1 MCASPVLRRTVFC
14 CTLLLGLLLSCSSGW
29 AQSTGG
35 RVIGRVAD
43 PTGAVI
49 SGVSVTLVNQATG
62 VSRDTKT
69 DEAGDYSFVEVAPG
83 SYRVE
88 YSLQGFKKDV
98 RPNVTLEVNQV
109 LALNAIL
116 QPGGA
121 QEVVEVTSEAPLV
134 ETTST
139 QLGAV
144 VNDKAATEL
153 PLNTR
158 DVYQLLQ
165 LQPGVQSQ
173 LGANLFYGSSDAGV
187 VTVNGGRGRS
197 NDYMVNGGNAND
209 VFVNLPA
216 IQPSPDAIEEFRVLT
231 NTFDAEYGRN
241 SGSVVNVITKSGTNQ
256 VHGDVFDFFRNKV
269 LNAGNYFDNASGLP
283 TADFKQNQFGAT
295 LGGPIK
301 KDHTFIFGSYEG
313 RRNRQGISSG
323 AVTLPTGQVTST
335 GATGELGGDFS
346 GIGSQAQFYGTP
358 VDPYFAGLL
367 AGRSTCNNDAVAQET
382 ANPFMGYMGGVAAGV
397 PYAEIF
403 PGKKIPPSCFDPT
416 AVSLLNYLPL
426 SAANPATGVVDTSPV
441 QRVRGDQFTIRLDH
455 KLTAT
460 QQLSLYYYFDDSA
473 QFQPFSF
480 FQAAGANVP
489 GFGANNASR
498 FQQWNVSHTWTLGNT
513 AVNEFRFSYFR
524 EGQMNLNHPANVSSD
539 GTAHTVCQKSG
550 PFATVGSTNCFQ
562 DPTLPASAGI
572 TTLLP
577 GHAGVPDISVNGGF
591 TLGNNFEGEL
601 PQVGNVFDLSDS
613 YSKIIGKHSLK
624 FGGTVSRQKFD
635 QTLFFETTG
644 LETILSVQN
653 LCQPGINPTP
663 PSPAPGV
670 PGCTPIIVGNDD
682 VGFADSYPDY
692 LLGFVNT
699 YNQGGTQSENL
710 TNTLV
715 GVFAEDSWKLKPN
728 LTLNYGLRWELNTPY
743 GDSGHRL
750 PTFRPGAID
759 TNFNCQLSPD
769 SPGYPA
775 GNGMN
780 TNDFTLLTGFFGS
793 TDCSPTGPANAMFP
807 LGIVFPGDKVNGRTV
822 PNGLTQTY
830 YKSFAPRIGLAW
842 SPGWSHGFLG
852 KLSGGPGK
860 SSVRMGWGI
869 FYNPMEQLVLEQ
881 FSAEPPFGGSN
892 TLFSTLLNAPFEF
905 STGGYFGDG
914 SVTAPNPYGGRLNPT
929 RGSNVDWSQFRP
941 LVSFGEFQPHLRSQ
955 YSEQY
960 NLTFQ
965 RELVKNLVLQVGYV
979 GTQGH
984 RLLLSKDINAGNPQ
998 TCLDLV
1004 AIEGSFNGCGPFGA
1018 DFGYFAIPAGTLP
1031 AGFVFHLPYTN
1042 SASGTGPNVPCPY
1055 LNPPPSCLVM
1065 GGPSSPPI
1073 SIIGTRPYSSPFCQP
1088 LSLNAATGVGN
1099 GCPPDFVPDLSSIY
1113 VQDTTGN
1120 SDYNSLQAMLEKRF
1134 SRGLQ
1139 FQAAYTFSKSIDNA
1153 SSFENIVN
1161 PFDPRK
1167 SRSLSLFHAAHRFV
1181 FSPVW
1186 ELPIPKREGFAGKV
1200 SNGWQVSG
1208 IVSYQTGFPIRILS
1222 GNDTELTTSDGDF
1235 EVVGQPQVTG
1245 PISFTNPHR
1254 VSTIT
1259 CPSPPAGTGM
1269 VVSGN
1274 VFFNPCAF
1282 RDSAPGTFGNSS
1294 RALCCGPGISQTD
1307 ISIAKETGIG
1317 DRVRSEF
1324 RVEFYNV
1331 FNHTQFLGPDGNLS
1345 HTATFGTVTNAR
1357 DPRQIQLALK
1367 FLF

>member
-1 MCASPVLRRTVFC
+1 MPLLRFRSSAVCLTI
-14 CTLLLGLLLSCSSGW
+14 LLGLIPSSLF
-29 AQSTGG
+29 AQTGG
-35 RVIGRVAD
+35 RIIGRVAD
-43 PTGAVI
+43 TSGAVLA
-49 SGVSVTLVNQATG
+49 GVNVTLVNEATG
-62 VSRDTKT
+62 VTRDTKT
-69 DEAGDYSFVEVAPG
+69 NDNGDYDLVQVPVG
-83 SYRVE
+83 TYRLE
-88 YSLQGFKKDV
+88 FDLKGFKKNV
-98 RPNVTLEVNQV
+98 RRSVELDVNQV
-109 LALNAIL
+109 VTLNMSM
-116 QPGGA
+116 QVGA
-121 QEVVEVTSEAPLV
+121 TQEVVDVTSEAPLV

-216 IQPSPDAIEEFRVLT
+216 IQPSPDAIQEFRVLT
-231 NTFDAEYGRN
+231 NSFDAEFGRN
-241 SGSVVNVITKSGTNQ
+241 SGSVVNVITKSGTNK
-256 VHGDVFDFFRNKV
+256 VHGDVFEFLRNTV
-269 LNAGNYFDNASGLP
+269 LDSGNYFDKASGLP
-283 TADFKQNQFGAT
+283 TADFKQNQFGGT
-295 LGGPIK
+295 LGGPIR

-313 RRNRQGISSG
+313 RRTRQGISSG
-323 AVTLPTGQVTST
+323 AVVLPTGQVTPG

-346 GIGSQAQFYGTP
+346 GIGSQQQFYGSL
-358 VDPYFAGLL
+358 VDGYFASVL
-367 AGRSTCNNDAVAQET
+367 AGRSTCNNDAIAQET
-382 ANPFMGYMGGVAAGV
+382 ANPVSGYTAGIASGV
-397 PYAEIF
+397 PYAQVF
-403 PGKKIPPSCFDPT
+403 PGKKIPTSCFDPT

-426 SAANPATGVVDTSPV
+426 SGANPATGVVDTAPI
-441 QRVRGDQFTIRLDH
+441 QRVRGDQFTIRFDH
-455 KLTAT
+455 ALTST
-460 QQLSLYYYFDDSA
+460 QQLSVYYYFDDSS

-489 GFGANNASR
+489 GFGANYSSR
-498 FQQWNVSHTWTLGNT
+498 FQQWNLSHTWILSNS
-513 AVNEFRFSYFR
+513 AVNEARFSYFR
-524 EGQMNLNHPANVSSD
+524 EGQKNLDHPANVSSD
-539 GTAHTVCQKSG
+539 GTAHTVCQAPG
-550 PFATVGSTNCFQ
+550 PFPTVAPANCFQ
-562 DPTLPASAGI
+562 DPTLPQSAGI
-572 TTLLP
+572 TTNLP

-601 PQVGNVFDLSDS
+601 PQVGNVFEWSDN
-613 YSKIIGKHSLK
+613 YSKTIGKHSLK
-624 FGGTVSRQKFD
+624 FGGDVSRQRFD

-653 LCQPGINPTP
+653 LCQAGINPTP

-670 PGCTPIIVGNDD
+670 PGCTPIIIGNDD
-682 VGFADSYPDY
+682 VGFADSYPNY

-699 YNQGGTQSENL
+699 YNQGGNQSENL
-710 TNTLV
+710 RNTMV
-715 GVFAEDSWKLKPN
+715 GVFVQDSWKVKSN

-743 GDSGHRL
+743 GDKGHRL
-750 PTFRPGAID
+750 PTFRPGAVD
-759 TNFNCQLSPD
+759 TNFNCQLSSD

-780 TNDFTLLTGFFGS
+780 ANDNSLLTGLLGS
-793 TDCSPTGPANAMFP
+793 SDCSPTGPANALFP
-807 LGIVFPGDKVNGRTV
+807 LGVVFPGDKVNGKSV

-842 SPGWSHGFLG
+842 SPPWSDGFRG
-852 KLSGGPGK
+852 KLFGGLGK

-869 FYNPMEQLVLEQ
+869 FYNPIEQLVLEQ

-892 TLFSTLLNAPFEF
+892 TLFSTLLNTPFEF

-914 SVTAPNPYGGRLNPT
+914 SVTAPNPFGGRLNPA

-941 LVSFGEFQPHLRSQ
+941 LVSFGEFQPNMRSQ

-960 NLTFQ
+960 NLTLQ
-965 RELVKNLVLQVGYV
+965 RELAKDLVLQVGYV

-984 RLLLSKDINAGNPQ
+984 RLLLSRDINAGNPQ
-998 TCLDLV
+998 TCLDLIAV
-1004 AIEGSFNGCGPFGA
+1004 QGTFNGCGPFGA
-1018 DFGYFAIPAGTLP
+1018 DFGYTAIAAGALP
-1031 AGFVFHLPYTN
+1031 PGFVFHLPYTN
-1042 SASGTGPNVPCPY
+1042 GANSGTVPGPNVPCPY
-1055 LNPPPSCLVM
+1055 FNPPPSCLVT
-1065 GGPSSPPI
+1065 GPNANPI

-1088 LSLNAATGVGN
+1088 LTLNATTGVGN

-1113 VQDTTGN
+1113 VQETTGN
-1120 SDYNSLQAMLEKRF
+1120 SDYNSLQASLEKRF

-1186 ELPIPKREGFAGKV
+1186 ELPIPKHEGFTGKV
-1200 SNGWQVSG
+1200 VNGWQVSG
-1208 IVSYQTGFPIRILS
+1208 IVTYQTGFPIRILS
-1222 GNDTELTTSDGDF
+1222 GDDTELTTSDGDF
-1235 EVVGQPQVTG
+1235 EPVGEPQITG
-1245 PISFTNPHR
+1245 PVNFTNPHS
-1254 VSTIT
+1254 VSTIN
-1259 CPSPPAGTGM
+1259 CPAPPSGTGM

-1274 VFFNPCAF
+1274 VYFNPCAF
-1282 RDSAPGTFGNSS
+1282 RDSAPGTFGNAS
-1294 RALCCGPGISQTD
+1294 RALCCGPGISQSD
-1307 ISIAKETGIG
+1307 ISIVKKTLIRERINT
-1317 DRVRSEF
+1317 EF
-1324 RVEFYNV
+1324 RAEFYNA
-1331 FNHTQFLGPDGNLS
+1331 FNHTQFLTPDGNFS
-1345 HTATFGTVTNAR
+1345 HTATFGTVTSAR
-1357 DPRQIQLALK
+1357 DPRLIQFALK
-1367 FLF
+1367 MYF